1 MAKII
6 NIDAELKS
14 LDTIEVSVYKQY
26 TTLEI
31 KAFNFYDNGKF
42 VKTLKWISK
51 SESKSSFIYILNIN
65 YEFIPGHLYELCD
78 DRNEFF
84 PLDISII
91 ALSSEFEKKY
101 RFDGEMGAIYSKEST
116 TFRVFS
122 PLASEAFVKLID
134 KNEVSTLHPMARLEN
149 SGVYEAIVKGNCEEF
164 KYHFVVNLN
173 GQLVEAT
180 DPYAFALTSNSR
192 YGYVVNPEKL
202 QQIDLH
208 KESLPPFNK
217 LTDAIIYEID
227 VRDATS
233 LTGFEN
239 KGTFKALSQEGLK
252 DSNGNPVG
260 LDYIKSLEVTHVQ
273 LLPVYDFQTIDE
285 DHPAKQY
292 NWGYD
297 PKFYF
302 APEGSYSTNPDDCYT
317 RLFELRELV
326 GSFHKNGLR
335 AVMDV
340 VFNHTFNRISN
351 SLEQLCPGYY
361 FRKNNDGTYSNGS
374 GCGNDIESCHYM
386 ARKLIIDA
394 LVHFVKWYG
403 FDGYRFDLMGILDK
417 ETINKAYYTLKNI
430 NKDIIMYGEGWNMA
444 TNLPSSLKA
453 NSNNAKEMPTIGFF
467 NDRFR
472 EVVKGASSD
481 NNLASKGYLSG
492 DTNYIDG
499 FKHCILGS
507 CVALAFPPMFDEPTQ
522 SINYVECHD
531 NATIFDKLLLSN
543 ADESVE
549 NRLKRIKMMN
559 VVSILSY
566 GIPFIH
572 AGQEFGATKKSHYNS
587 YNLIDEING
596 LDYNL
601 RTARKDMVKYLA
613 DAIKLR
619 KNMDIFRLD
628 KKEDIVNAVTFENL
642 SHGALLIKYDD
653 KANSRIVYFFINPT
667 TETVSYK
674 FDNYAKIIFNEAGL
688 INTDFFSQLMIINGL
703 SLIVALS
710 NY

>member
-1 MAKII
+1 MEKGKIRMLANLI
-6 NIDAELKS
+6 ELNK
-14 LDTIEVSVYKQY
+14 IEV
-26 TTLEI
+26 
-31 KAFNFYDNGKF
+31 
-42 VKTLKWISK
+42 
-51 SESKSSFIYILNIN
+51 
-65 YEFIPGHLYELCD
+65 
-78 DRNEFF
+78 R
-84 PLDISII
+84 
-91 ALSSEFEKKY
+91 LSKKY
-101 RFDGEMGAIYSKEST
+101 YGGISPKFYLRDLNKETLVEIPVAETCEDDICVKYYFKNVHIDLTHHYEMVDNYGLSAILQYVRLSELDNFDELFYYDGKLGPLYQKEKT
-116 TFRVFS
+116 TFKVWAPTALEVMVKVGNEAYQMERKEKGVFEVTVQGDLDNQEYNYLIRHHKS
-122 PLASEAFVKLID
+122 FHETLDLYAYASNANSNSNIVIDVDKINEPLY
-134 KNEVSTLHPMARLEN
+134 LEN
-149 SGVYEAIVKGNCEEF
+149 
-164 KYHFVVNLN
+164 
-173 GQLVEAT
+173 
-180 DPYAFALTSNSR
+180 
-192 YGYVVNPEKL
+192 
-202 QQIDLH
+202 
-208 KESLPPFNK
+208 LPHMK
-217 LTDAIIYEID
+217 RKTEAIIYELS
-227 VRDATS
+227 VRDFTMSKTINATHP
-233 LTGFEN
+233 
-239 KGTFKALSQEGLK
+239 GTFMSLVESGLVTPQGNKAGF
-252 DSNGNPVG
+252 
-260 LDYIKSLEVTHVQ
+260 DYLVDLGVTHVQ
-273 LLPVYDFQTIDE
+273 IMPMYDFATVDE
-285 DHPAKQY
+285 LHPTVMY

-302 APEGSYSTNPDDCYT
+302 APEGSYSTNPNDCYT

-619 KNMDIFRLD
+619 KNMDIFKLD